1 MGRAS
6 AAARG
11 QADLVRRSGDL
22 KRELVDFAQ
31 QRRFARA
38 FRQVA
43 RGRFGLAAV
52 GEEWEVAN
60 LLDAF
65 MLQHRLPDGRTVV
78 EQFVAEHPELP
89 EQEREML
96 LGWQDVVEGI
106 FQVKRRQGGALVA
119 DNLVDGLTYR
129 VRSNMGP
136 AALATVRPGSFL
148 IARLL
153 PVGDQWLLSGVASML
168 PAGSRVEAGQVA
180 EELLARRPELVFRNP
195 ERLARAWE
203 LQREERC
210 HFIAFFG
217 SDLVVLPGPEVAEH
231 MRAYAHFLVYGVRD
245 EKGQSA
251 ADRARQLHG
260 VVASVPDYG
269 LPAELCEADTVGVVF
284 DQVEGLH
291 FLAGFGLVQEAF
303 TNPELAAD
311 RVHRQA
317 VLGYL
322 KEPSIP
328 PLAVRRLA
336 EQGPERASQ
345 VLRRV
350 LKRPGFSWERDGEAL
365 LRRHKA
371 SYFEGPVLPSVTPVA
386 GFLADH
392 FRRAHRPDRGGN

>member
-1 MGRAS
+1 
-6 AAARG
+6 
-11 QADLVRRSGDL
+11 VRRSGDL

-43 RGRFGLAAV
+43 RRRFGLAAV

-148 IARLL
+148 ITRLL

-168 PAGSRVEAGQVA
+168 PAGSRVGAGQVA

-217 SDLVVLPGPEVAEH
+217 SDPVVLPGPEVAEH
-231 MRAYAHFLVYGVRD
+231 MRAYAHFLVYGVSD

-260 VVASVPDYG
+260 VVASVPDCG

-284 DQVEGLH
+284 DQVEGL
-291 FLAGFGLVQEAF
+291 
-303 TNPELAAD
+303 
-311 RVHRQA
+311 R
-317 VLGYL
+317 
-322 KEPSIP
+322 
-328 PLAVRRLA
+328 
-336 EQGPERASQ
+336 
-345 VLRRV
+345 LRR
-350 LKRPGFSWERDGEAL
+350 P
-365 LRRHKA
+365 RR
-371 SYFEGPVLPSVTPVA
+371 
-386 GFLADH
+386 
-392 FRRAHRPDRGGN
+392 RR